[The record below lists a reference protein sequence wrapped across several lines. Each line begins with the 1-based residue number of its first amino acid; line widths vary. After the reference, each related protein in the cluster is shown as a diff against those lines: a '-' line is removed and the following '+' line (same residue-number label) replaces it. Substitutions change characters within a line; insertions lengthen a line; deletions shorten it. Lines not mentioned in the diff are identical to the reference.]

1 MKAIICREDTT
12 TRKQVVFLLDTLN
25 VENQTMGAWYCTS
38 DTKVETVSL
47 DYYRQTTGLKEEAE
61 YLMAAMFI
69 ERFKENVAIRRR
81 LYKVAPP
88 GMKQGAY
95 NDEHFDRGTILKKL
109 AEIRDQV
116 DQLTSVLKE
125 AA

>member
-1 MKAIICREDTT
+1 
-12 TRKQVVFLLDTLN
+12 
-25 VENQTMGAWYCTS
+25 
-38 DTKVETVSL
+38 
-47 DYYRQTTGLKEEAE
+47 
-61 YLMAAMFI
+61 
-69 ERFKENVAIRRR
+69 
-81 LYKVAPP
+81 
-88 GMKQGAY
+88 MKQGAY